1 MRKDAEKA
9 SRHPAGPLL
18 AFAGLG
24 LLSLLLNDDPALQ
37 RARESLINVLPAA
50 SAHVIGRPDAEGSS
64 TKLKKLG
71 KRRAIVFSPDFAAS
85 GNRRFY
91 EALGFKYW
99 ETANWRVVLREIK
112 QFNSA
117 NPEDALR
124 EIFFET
130 HGSNGNGLKLQQSEL
145 RSAPRSY
152 ISLGALQEH
161 LGEAGVERAILTA
174 CNTGRLYRPEIY
186 KKLNL
191 AVKDPTVL
199 PATLGVINASPEF
212 NPSSSKVKLIRR
224 TDSRIEQTSEGHYYE
239 LPASVRHALDLT
251 PSSKPFTVSNMF
263 IQMIVKD
270 DRLHL
275 TSTGYVRKVSDHTE
289 SEPDNESI
297 FQSFLKFLD
306 DLATG
311 RTSSIRANYYL
322 ESHGM

>member
-1 MRKDAEKA
+1 MVRKDAEKM
-9 SRHPAGPLL
+9 SRRPAGPLL
-18 AFAGLG
+18 GLAGLG
-24 LLSLLLNDDPALQ
+24 LLSLLLNNDPALQ
-37 RARESLINVLPAA
+37 RSRASLINIFPAA
-50 SAHVIGRPDAEGSS
+50 SARVVVRPDIPGSS

-71 KRRAIVFSPDFAAS
+71 ERRAIVFSPDFAAS
-85 GNRRFY
+85 GNRRLY
-91 EALGFKYW
+91 EGLGFKYW
-99 ETANWRVVLREIK
+99 ETANWRAVLKEIK
-112 QFNSA
+112 QFNSE
-117 NPEDALR
+117 NPENALR

-161 LGEAGVERAILTA
+161 LEEAGVERAILTA

-186 KKLNL
+186 KKLNMS
-191 AVKDPTVL
+191 VKDPTVL
-199 PATLGVINASPEF
+199 PATLGVINASPKF
-212 NPSSSKVKLIRR
+212 DPSSSKVRLIRR

-239 LPASVRHALDLT
+239 LPASVRHALDLS

-270 DRLHL
+270 VRLQV

-297 FQSFLKFLD
+297 FQRFLKFLD
-306 DLATG
+306 DLATE

-322 ESHGM
+322 GSHG